1 MACALRVQF
10 RIGFRFKY
18 ARGHWLMDG
27 LRHLIS
33 TARLSRGWVEDAL
46 FPLCDSL
53 RDGDVPAVM
62 DGKALYCLFYE
73 PSFLTRTSF
82 ERAAGLLGG
91 QAYHTEDASQFFP
104 VHSARFVDDITRL
117 LASLR
122 MDAAV
127 VRSGDPRVIEQAASV
142 DALPVVNGGSSDDHP
157 TQALADLY
165 TLKRELGG
173 VDGRKVAIVGRLEH
187 RNVNALLQGLAMFD
201 GVEVALAPFSG
212 EVPARIIEYCAQRGV
227 AFREGDGLD
236 ALGEVD
242 AVYLNGPRT
251 AAHMELLRSRG
262 RGRLTIDAA
271 FMDALK
277 PNAIVMD
284 PMQRSGDFAI
294 EVSDERLAF
303 YRQAENSL
311 YVRMGVLA
319 EIF

>member
-1 MACALRVQF
+1 MS
-10 RIGFRFKY
+10 
-18 ARGHWLMDG
+18 G

-33 TARLSRGWVEDAL
+33 TSRLTREWVEETL
-46 FPLCDSL
+46 FPLCDQL
-53 RDGDVPAVM
+53 RDGDVPALM

-73 PSFLTRTSF
+73 PSLLTRTSF

-91 QAYHTEDASQFFP
+91 QTYLTEDASQFFP
-104 VHSARFVDDITRL
+104 VHSARFVDDIARL
-117 LASLR
+117 LASLK
-122 MDAAV
+122 MDAVV
-127 VRSGDPRVIEQAASV
+127 VRSGDSGVIERAASV
-142 DALPVVNGGSSDDHP
+142 DALPVVNGGSADDHP

-173 VDGRKVAIVGRLEH
+173 IDGCSVAIVGRLEH

-212 EVPARIIEYCAQRGV
+212 EVPAEIVEYCERRGV
-227 AFREGDGLD
+227 RFRDGDGME

-262 RGRLTIDAA
+262 RERLVIDAQ

-277 PNAIVMD
+277 PNAVVMD
-284 PMQRSGDFAI
+284 PMQRSGDFII

-319 EIF
+319 EIFRR

>member
-1 MACALRVQF
+1 MS
-10 RIGFRFKY
+10 
-18 ARGHWLMDG
+18 G

-33 TARLSRGWVEDAL
+33 TSRLTREWVEETL
-46 FPLCDSL
+46 FPLCDQL
-53 RDGDVPAVM
+53 RDGDVPALM

-73 PSFLTRTSF
+73 PSLLTRTSF

-91 QAYHTEDASQFFP
+91 QTYLTEDASQFFP
-104 VHSARFVDDITRL
+104 VHSARFVDDIARL
-117 LASLR
+117 LASLK
-122 MDAAV
+122 MDAVV
-127 VRSGDPRVIEQAASV
+127 VRSGDSGVIERAASV
-142 DALPVVNGGSSDDHP
+142 DALPVVNGGSADDHP

-173 VDGRKVAIVGRLEH
+173 IDGCSVAIVGRLEH

-212 EVPARIIEYCAQRGV
+212 EVPAEIVEYCELRGV
-227 AFREGDGLD
+227 RFRDADGME

-262 RGRLTIDAA
+262 RGRLVIDAQ

-277 PNAIVMD
+277 PNAVVMD
-284 PMQRSGDFAI
+284 PMQRSGDFII

-319 EIF
+319 EIFRG